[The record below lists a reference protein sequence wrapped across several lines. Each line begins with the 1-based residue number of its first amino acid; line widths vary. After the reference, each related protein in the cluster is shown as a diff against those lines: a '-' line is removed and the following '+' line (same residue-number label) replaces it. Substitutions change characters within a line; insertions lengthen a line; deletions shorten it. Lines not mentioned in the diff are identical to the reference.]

1 MSSRSTSSLE
11 SAEESFHESQPN
23 VFNET
28 IPLELTSVT
37 DEAVHRSI
45 SRIQSRRSSNSRLP
59 GQDEDQRIEQHVSPY
74 RDIEKALGDEKSNGS
89 DIDATSKDT
98 KTERF
103 SNRTKKICIFIAAVS
118 GFLSPLSSL
127 AFLPAIPEMAKEYNT
142 TGEIINV
149 SSAVYCVFMSLSPC
163 VFSPFSDIYGRRF
176 SFLVCSC
183 LFSVCSILVAVSP
196 HLAMFFVFR
205 SLTALVGT
213 AFFSIGAHIVGDLY
227 IPTERGTYMS
237 IIIMGAQFGTAL
249 GSVGGG
255 IIVNFTSWRVIF
267 FVLAGI
273 GFVVMAMAFVFL
285 PETSL
290 ETKHQ
295 IVLREARKDNP
306 NKKFVFITYNPLR
319 IMTALKYPNLSID
332 GFITISVVFTMYS
345 LLTPIRYVM
354 DPRFDLTS
362 PILSALF
369 YLPPGLGYLV
379 GSLFGGRWADYTVK
393 KYIKIKGRRV
403 PEDRLRT
410 ILIPIGVVYPACM
423 IIYGWSVEKE
433 KGGIAVPVIFMF
445 ISGVAQTCIFPAANT
460 YCVDSMPE
468 LGGDGIGS
476 SYFSRYIA
484 AAVASATCL
493 RSIDNIGVGWSCTI
507 SAFVL
512 WVGAICGI
520 VLIYFGE
527 SMRKKALIKYG
538 LRTPESFNTN

>member
-1 MSSRSTSSLE
+1 
-11 SAEESFHESQPN
+11 
-23 VFNET
+23 
-28 IPLELTSVT
+28 
-37 DEAVHRSI
+37 
-45 SRIQSRRSSNSRLP
+45 
-59 GQDEDQRIEQHVSPY
+59 
-74 RDIEKALGDEKSNGS
+74 
-89 DIDATSKDT
+89 
-98 KTERF
+98 
-103 SNRTKKICIFIAAVS
+103 
-118 GFLSPLSSL
+118 
-127 AFLPAIPEMAKEYNT
+127 
-142 TGEIINV
+142 
-149 SSAVYCVFMSLSPC
+149 
-163 VFSPFSDIYGRRF
+163 
-176 SFLVCSC
+176 
-183 LFSVCSILVAVSP
+183 
-196 HLAMFFVFR
+196 
-205 SLTALVGT
+205 
-213 AFFSIGAHIVGDLY
+213 
-227 IPTERGTYMS
+227 
-237 IIIMGAQFGTAL
+237 
-249 GSVGGG
+249 
-255 IIVNFTSWRVIF
+255 
-267 FVLAGI
+267 
-273 GFVVMAMAFVFL
+273 MAMAFVFL

-306 NKKFVFITYNPLR
+306 QKKFVFITYNPFR
-319 IMTALKYPNLSID
+319 IMSALKYPNLSID
-332 GFITISVVFTMYS
+332 GFITISLISTMYS
-345 LLTPIRYVM
+345 LLTPIRYAM

-379 GSLFGGRWADYTVK
+379 GSLFGGRLADYTVK

-410 ILIPIGVVYPACM
+410 ILIPIGIVYPACM

-527 SMRKKALIKYG
+527 NMRKKTLIRYG
-538 LRTPESFNTN
+538 LRTHESFD

>member
-1 MSSRSTSSLE
+1 
-11 SAEESFHESQPN
+11 
-23 VFNET
+23 
-28 IPLELTSVT
+28 
-37 DEAVHRSI
+37 
-45 SRIQSRRSSNSRLP
+45 
-59 GQDEDQRIEQHVSPY
+59 
-74 RDIEKALGDEKSNGS
+74 
-89 DIDATSKDT
+89 
-98 KTERF
+98 
-103 SNRTKKICIFIAAVS
+103 
-118 GFLSPLSSL
+118 
-127 AFLPAIPEMAKEYNT
+127 
-142 TGEIINV
+142 
-149 SSAVYCVFMSLSPC
+149 
-163 VFSPFSDIYGRRF
+163 
-176 SFLVCSC
+176 
-183 LFSVCSILVAVSP
+183 
-196 HLAMFFVFR
+196 
-205 SLTALVGT
+205 
-213 AFFSIGAHIVGDLY
+213 
-227 IPTERGTYMS
+227 
-237 IIIMGAQFGTAL
+237 
-249 GSVGGG
+249 
-255 IIVNFTSWRVIF
+255 
-267 FVLAGI
+267 
-273 GFVVMAMAFVFL
+273 MAMAFVFL

>member
-1 MSSRSTSSLE
+1 MSDSSISLLE
-11 SAEESFHESQPN
+11 LVDESLHGTHTTII
-23 VFNET
+23 ET
-28 IPLELTSVT
+28 IPLDLANVTS
-37 DEAVHRSI
+37 EAV
-45 SRIQSRRSSNSRLP
+45 SRLLSKIQSRRSVDSRFHSREENPELNRP
-59 GQDEDQRIEQHVSPY
+59 NKAIHDLEKGADENAVKRSKPED
-74 RDIEKALGDEKSNGS
+74 ANGE
-89 DIDATSKDT
+89 T
-98 KTERF
+98 KIERF
-103 SNRTKKICIFIAAVS
+103 SNKTKKICIFVVAVS

-127 AFLPAIPEMAKEYNT
+127 SFLPAIPEMAKEYNT

-176 SFLVCSC
+176 SFLLCSC
-183 LFSVCSILVAVSP
+183 LFSVFSVLVAVSP
-196 HLAMFFVFR
+196 NLAMFFVFR

-213 AFFSIGAHIVGDLY
+213 AFLSIGAHIVSDLY
-227 IPTERGTYMS
+227 VPTERGAYMS
-237 IIIMGAQFGTAL
+237 IIIMGAQVGTAL

-255 IIVNFTSWRVIF
+255 VIVNFTSWRIIF

-273 GFVVMAMAFVFL
+273 GFSVMAMAFVFL
-285 PETSL
+285 PETSV

-306 NKKFVFITYNPLR
+306 KKKFVLISYNPYK

-332 GFITISVVFTMYS
+332 GFITISLIFTMYS
-345 LLTPIRYVM
+345 LLTPIRYVV
-354 DPRFDLTS
+354 DPRFNLTS

-369 YLPPGLGYLV
+369 YLPPGIGYLV
-379 GSLFGGRWADYTVK
+379 GSLFGGKWADYTVK
-393 KYIKIKGRRV
+393 KYIKIRGRRV

-410 ILIPIGVVYPACM
+410 ILIPIGIVYPACM
-423 IIYGWSVEKE
+423 LIYGWSIEKE

-493 RSIDNIGVGWSCTI
+493 RSIQNIGVGRSCTI

-512 WVGAICGI
+512 WIGAACGI

-527 SMRKKALIKYG
+527 NMRKKALIKYG
-538 LRTPESFNTN
+538 LRTPESFNN